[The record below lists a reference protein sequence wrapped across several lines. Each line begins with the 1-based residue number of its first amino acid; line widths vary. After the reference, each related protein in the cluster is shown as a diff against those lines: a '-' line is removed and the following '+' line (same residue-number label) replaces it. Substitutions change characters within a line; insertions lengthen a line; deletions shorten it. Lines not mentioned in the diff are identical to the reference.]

1 MQGLSRAKNF
11 TSNGHAQQLY
21 ELIIFRKN
29 NIWKALLMDQKTIA
43 CDSRNFVS
51 YKFAYIAPV
60 MLLMQF
66 FLAVVGACGSI
77 WNVINTAPSISVC
90 IYSSMFIWNAS
101 SSAFIQ
107 VCSRT
112 CCRWIKKVLQ
122 VGPTTITVG
131 IQR

>member
-1 MQGLSRAKNF
+1 MKMKTGDLPCFGYGLSRAKNF

-21 ELIIFRKN
+21 ELIIFR
-29 NIWKALLMDQKTIA
+29 KALLMDQKTIA

-60 MLLMQF
+60 MLLMQV

-90 IYSSMFIWNAS
+90 IYSSMFIWNVINTAPSIFVCIYS
-101 SSAFIQ
+101 SMFKNLLS
-107 VCSRT
+107 
-112 CCRWIKKVLQ
+112 LD
-122 VGPTTITVG
+122 
-131 IQR
+131 

>member
-1 MQGLSRAKNF
+1 MNNVFKRNIKRTGLSRAKNF

-21 ELIIFRKN
+21 ELIIFR
-29 NIWKALLMDQKTIA
+29 KALLMDQKTIA

-60 MLLMQF
+60 MLLMQV

-90 IYSSMFIWNAS
+90 IYSSMFIWNVINTAPSIFVCIYS
-101 SSAFIQ
+101 SMFKNLLS
-107 VCSRT
+107 
-112 CCRWIKKVLQ
+112 LD
-122 VGPTTITVG
+122 
-131 IQR
+131 